1 MTVAPRNATR
11 RPAVSRAGH
20 LTGEPTY
27 DRGVSE
33 EGELVLPFPA
43 PLERLGVATE
53 IRSTLIAS
61 SLQSLKARG
70 HGDRY
75 SELLPDEHR
84 DTILHCIAGQWF
96 PMAVGFAHYE
106 TCDRLALTMEQQ
118 REIGEDVS
126 RRIHETF
133 LSVMLQVAKGVG
145 VTPWTV
151 LSKGNQ
157 IFARMAKGGGTQVRK
172 IGPKDAT
179 IEIAGLPLLD
189 IPYFRNATQ
198 GIYQVAIG
206 MFAKRAHVRLIAN
219 GSRDPGKLTTM
230 HASWV

>member
-1 MTVAPRNATR
+1 
-11 RPAVSRAGH
+11 
-20 LTGEPTY
+20 
-27 DRGVSE
+27 VSE
-33 EGELVLPFPA
+33 EGEIVLPFPA
-43 PLERLGVATE
+43 PIERLPVATE

-70 HGDRY
+70 HWDRY
-75 SELLPDEHR
+75 IELLPAEHR
-84 DTILHCIAGQWF
+84 DTIVHCIAGQWF
-96 PMAVGFAHYE
+96 PMTVGFAHYE
-106 TCDRLALTMEQQ
+106 TCDKLGLTVEQQ

-133 LSVMLQVAKGVG
+133 LSVMLQVAKGIG

-151 LSKGNQ
+151 LGKGNQ

-172 IGPKDAT
+172 LGPKDAT
-179 IEIAGLPLLD
+179 VEIAGLPLLD
-189 IPYFRNATQ
+189 IPYFRTATQ

-206 MFAKRAHVRLIAN
+206 MFAKRAHVRLLAAQ
-219 GSRDPGKLTTM
+219 SRHPGRLTTL